1 MDSAQ
6 LFELMLT
13 AMVGDEELADLLN
26 WNMDEGFHN
35 PDDWGLDDDDM
46 HQARTD
52 YASEI
57 LF

>member
-1 MDSAQ
+1 V
-6 LFELMLT
+6 LT